1 MPGDKLRVQEWNM
14 LKSIKIQISEN
25 VNTSG

>member
-1 MPGDKLRVQEWNM
+1 MPGDKLRVQQWNM

-25 VNTSG
+25 VNISG